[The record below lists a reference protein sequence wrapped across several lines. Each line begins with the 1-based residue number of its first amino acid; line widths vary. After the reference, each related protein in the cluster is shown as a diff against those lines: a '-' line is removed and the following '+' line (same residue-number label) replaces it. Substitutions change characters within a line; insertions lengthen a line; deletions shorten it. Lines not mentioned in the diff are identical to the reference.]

1 MTLNVQDP
9 APVKIEDDH
18 LPYTEQFKHLGSTV
32 RHNGGVGSDI
42 SNRIGKATNAIRM
55 LNPLWKSQQYKT
67 HTKSFRLYY
76 TGLSSFHTKA
86 LRKIVRIF
94 WPQQISNQDL
104 LDQCQ
109 QESIEIT
116 ITCRLWRWIGHI
128 LRKDQVRNH
137 YRKTTKWKKMISL
150 CVETR
155 MLHVML
161 TTFNNLFNRRGSASN
176 GKVTVDKHIL
186 ICGRE

>member
-1 MTLNVQDP
+1 
-9 APVKIEDDH
+9 
-18 LPYTEQFKHLGSTV
+18 
-32 RHNGGVGSDI
+32 
-42 SNRIGKATNAIRM
+42 M

-67 HTKSFRLYY
+67 HTKFFRLYY
-76 TGLSSFHTKA
+76 TGLSSFHTKT

-116 ITCRLWRWIGHI
+116 ITCRRWRWIGHI

-137 YRKTTKWKKMISL
+137 YRKTMKWKKMISP
-150 CVETR
+150 CVDTR

-176 GKVTVDKHIL
+176 GKVTVLTNISSSVGESKLTCLKCMASTQALFAHDLLFTFLAFILVHSIKHTYSYT
-186 ICGRE
+186 